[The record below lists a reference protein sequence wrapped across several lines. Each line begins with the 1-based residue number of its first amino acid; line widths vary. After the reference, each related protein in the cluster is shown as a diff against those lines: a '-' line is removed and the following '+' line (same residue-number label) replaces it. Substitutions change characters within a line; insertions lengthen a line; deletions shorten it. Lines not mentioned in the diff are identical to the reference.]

1 MKNSKKGISLIV
13 LVITIIVI
21 IILAA
26 AVLLSLNAN
35 NPISNAK
42 QATFDSDVDN
52 VRSAINLYIGDFMA
66 KNPVHEGPFD
76 PNEKTGKVWIYVGE
90 GGTQSAEYPKDDAKT
105 EEELANE
112 ATTYGDQVTWEDL
125 GLSGK
130 PNSIKAIAYNCKTC
144 AICAIPAQGGVEYTF
159 RLTADAEEAT
169 TVKNTDDLAT
179 VIGSLFY
186 TPAD

>member
-35 NPISNAK
+35 NPISNAR

-52 VRSAINLYIGDFMA
+52 VRSAINLYIGNFMA
-66 KNPVHEGPFD
+66 NNPTHDGPFN
-76 PNEKTGKVWIYVGE
+76 PGTAGGKDWIYVGE
-90 GGTQSAEYPKDDAKT
+90 GGSVEAEYADDADSD
-105 EEELANE
+105 
-112 ATTYGDQVTWEDL
+112 TTYGDQVTWAKL

-130 PNSIKAIAYNCKTC
+130 PASIKAIAYNCETC
-144 AICAIPAQGGVEYTF
+144 AVCAIPAQANVKFTY
-159 RLTADAEEAT
+159 RPTAGAEAKEVTNAT
-169 TVKNTDDLAT
+169 DLDEQ
-179 VIGSLFY
+179 GLEFY
-186 TPAD
+186 SAS